1 MKPGRMFSM
10 IALLGVAAAA
20 GVPALAEEPAP
31 APAQLKSEDRAY
43 SIFMLVRATPQW
55 LALSPKQRFAYL
67 DKEIQPRLA
76 AHPQVAI
83 KFWDVEH
90 MNARVS
96 DVILFETRN
105 LRQYQSLIEGLRETL
120 YWGHYFEILEILPGI
135 ENAYAD
141 QYDVEPYGAGRRN
154 AD

>member
-1 MKPGRMFSM
+1 MPVS
-10 IALLGVAAAA
+10 LLPSLLVFLL
-20 GVPALAEEPAP
+20 ALAGPPARAQDPAP
-31 APAQLKSEDRAY
+31 LRSEDSAY

-55 LALSPKQRFAYL
+55 LALSPKERFAYL
-67 DKEIQPRLA
+67 DAEIQPRLA
-76 AHPQVAI
+76 AHPAVAM

-96 DVILFETRN
+96 DVILFETRD
-105 LRQYQSLIEGLRETL
+105 LRQYRSLIEGLRETL

-141 QYDVEPYGAGRRN
+141 QYDVEPYGPDRKKR
-154 AD
+154 